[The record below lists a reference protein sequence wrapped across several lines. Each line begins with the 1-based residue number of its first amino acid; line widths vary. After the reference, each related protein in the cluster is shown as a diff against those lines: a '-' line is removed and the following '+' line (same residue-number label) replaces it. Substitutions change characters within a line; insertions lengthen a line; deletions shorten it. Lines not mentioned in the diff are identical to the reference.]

1 MNQQYLPI
9 QIDINDGDFA
19 TYQYILF
26 YSYISVEFTLQPIAC
41 VGSDVCDVSLSI
53 WLSVHKLALGQM
65 KDEGNVCSKWN

>member
-53 WLSVHKLALGQM
+53 
-65 KDEGNVCSKWN
+65 